1 VDSNTL
7 WQRREV
13 VPALLLT
20 SMLSIQGGV
29 ALATTLFATAGV
41 VGVAVLR
48 NVFSAIVLAA
58 VTRVRV
64 RGLTAQHWRWAAA
77 LGVTTMAM
85 NIAFYAAV
93 ARIPLGVAVAID
105 FLGPITVSMIGRRKP
120 VQFLWPVLAY
130 TGVLLLTPL
139 VGLTSLD
146 TLGLLFALVA
156 AIGWGAYILLTARTS
171 TLFGNSTGL
180 TLASAF
186 GAVAAAP
193 LLLWAPA
200 PGLLEPV
207 TLALGFA
214 VAMLST
220 AIPLS
225 IEFVV
230 LRHASPATVG
240 LLLSAEPAMAALVG
254 FAVLGQQLAVIDWV
268 AVVLV
273 CVAAIGVVL
282 FPDPHASPQPHRV
295 QQDESP

>member
-1 VDSNTL
+1 
-7 WQRREV
+7 
-13 VPALLLT
+13 
-20 SMLSIQGGV
+20 
-29 ALATTLFATAGV
+29 
-41 VGVAVLR
+41 
-48 NVFSAIVLAA
+48 
-58 VTRVRV
+58 
-64 RGLTAQHWRWAAA
+64 
-77 LGVTTMAM
+77 MAM
-85 NIAFYAAV
+85 NITFYAAV

-120 VQFLWPVLAY
+120 LQFVWPVLAY

-146 TLGLLFALVA
+146 PLGLLFALLA
-156 AIGWGAYILLTARTS
+156 AVGWGSYILLTARTS

-180 TLASAF
+180 TLASAC

-193 LLLWAPA
+193 LLLLAPA

-225 IEFVV
+225 IEFAV
-230 LRHASPATVG
+230 LRHASPSTVG

-254 FAVLGQQLAVIDWV
+254 FAVLGQQLGVVDWV
-268 AVVLV
+268 AIVLV
-273 CVAAIGVVL
+273 CVAAVGVVL
-282 FPDPHASPQPHRV
+282 FPDPHASPQPHQER
-295 QQDESP
+295 QDESS

>member
-1 VDSNTL
+1 VNRSTL

-20 SMLSIQGGV
+20 SMLSIQGGA
-29 ALATTLFATAGV
+29 ALATALFATAGA

-48 NVFSAIVLAA
+48 NVFAAIVLAA
-58 VTRVRV
+58 VTRIRV
-64 RGLTAQHWRWAAA
+64 RGLTAQHWRWAAT

-85 NIAFYAAV
+85 NIAFYAAL
-93 ARIPLGVAVAID
+93 ARIPLGVAVAIT

-146 TLGLLFALVA
+146 PLGLFFALLA
-156 AIGWGAYILLTARTS
+156 AVGWGSYILLTARTS
-171 TLFGNSTGL
+171 TLFGNNTGL
-180 TLASAF
+180 TLASAC

-193 LLLWAPA
+193 LLLLAPA
-200 PGLLEPV
+200 PGLLEPM

-225 IEFVV
+225 IEFAV
-230 LRHASPATVG
+230 LRHASTATVG
-240 LLLSAEPAMAALVG
+240 LLLSAEPAIAALVG
-254 FAVLGQQLAVIDWV
+254 FAVLDQQLGVIDWV
-268 AVVLV
+268 AIVLV
-273 CVAAIGVVL
+273 CVAALGVVL
-282 FPDPHASPQPHRV
+282 FPDPDASPQPQHE
-295 QQDESP
+295 QQDKSS